1 MNLPDTLTQALDA
14 RAGMRRH
21 IHYIAGEEQKSQM
34 SFAALKATA
43 LGVLRHFQD
52 FGMQA
57 GDELIIFTSS
67 NEQFIDS
74 FWACLYGGIVPVPV
88 AVGISDDHR
97 LKLLKIFR
105 QLRHPWV
112 YTEKA
117 QLGRLR
123 EYAAEAGLL
132 AEFEALNARA
142 LPVENL
148 RELAGA
154 GTPRLAKPGDVAFI
168 QFSSGS
174 TSDPKG
180 VVLTHANVMANL
192 RGITRCAAF
201 TDADVSLSWM
211 PLTHDMGLIGFH
223 LCMLASGIE
232 HTIMDTRLFSRR
244 PLLWLQEAA
253 LRGATLLSSPNFGY
267 KHFLKVFESRGLDAI
282 DLSRV
287 RLIFNGAEPI
297 SVPLC
302 ERFLQAMAPF
312 GLRRE
317 AMYPV
322 YGLAEASLAVTFPPP
337 GRAYRT
343 VTVDRR
349 SLGAGQAVRS
359 IDAGQRDALELMR
372 LGSAVDHCAIRIV
385 DDSGAVVAGG
395 HVGHIE
401 IRGDNVT
408 GGYHGG
414 VNAEAFTTDGWL
426 RTGDLGFE
434 VEGELVVT
442 GRHKE
447 LIFANGENCYPHD
460 IESIAADGTGVEL
473 GKLAVAGARRP
484 GADEDELLVFLLH
497 RSALADFIPLA
508 NRVRQSRAPAHHRAD
523 RAAGGASAA
532 GEEHP
537 QDHQRQGPA
546 RPAGACLRGGPV
558 RRRYAGTR
566 RHAARAPRPLG
577 GDRIRHRAAA
587 AAHFCQRGHRPPGRR
602 RRRLLRDRHQLHRAR
617 PDLRAHRRGI
627 PRPAR
632 HRGPVRQNLHP
643 RHRRLPRGTPDA
655 GKIRK
660 RGQFTHLPDQ
670 LLN

>member
-1 MNLPDTLTQALDA
+1 MKLPDTLTQALDA

-201 TDADVSLSWM
+201 TEEDVSLSWM

-253 LRGATLLSSPNFGY
+253 QRGATLLSSPNFGY

-385 DDSGAVVAGG
+385 DDSGAVVAAG

-508 NRVRQSRAPAHHRAD
+508 NRVRRRITEQTALQVAHLLPVKNIPKTTS
-523 RAAGGASAA
+523 GKV
-532 GEEHP
+532 
-537 QDHQRQGPA
+537 QRG
-546 RPAGACLRGGPV
+546 LL
-558 RRRYAGTR
+558 
-566 RHAARAPRPLG
+566 ARAYEE
-577 GDRIRHRAAA
+577 
-587 AAHFCQRGHRPPGRR
+587 
-602 RRRLLRDRHQLHRAR
+602 
-617 PDLRAHRRGI
+617 
-627 PRPAR
+627 
-632 HRGPVRQNLHP
+632 
-643 RHRRLPRGTPDA
+643 
-655 GKIRK
+655 
-660 RGQFTHLPDQ
+660 GQFDAVMQELDAMRLEHHDPSVETESDIVQMLRRIFASVVTDRRVGVDDDFFEIGISSIALAQIFERIDEEYPG
-670 LLN
+670 LLAIEDLFDRTSIRAIAAFLEERLTER

>member
-1 MNLPDTLTQALDA
+1 MKLPDTLNQALDA

-21 IHYIAGEEQKSQM
+21 IHYIAGEEQKSQL
-34 SFAALKATA
+34 SFAALKTTA

-52 FGMQA
+52 FGMKA

-123 EYAAEAGLL
+123 EYAAEAGLA

-148 RELAGA
+148 HELAGA
-154 GTPRLAKPGDVAFI
+154 GTPRIAKPGDVAFI

-244 PLLWLQEAA
+244 PLLWLKEAS

-337 GRAYRT
+337 GREYRR

-349 SLGAGQAVRS
+349 SLGVGQPARS
-359 IDAGQRDALELMR
+359 IDAGQRDALELMQ

-385 DDSGAVVAGG
+385 DDSGAAVAGG
-395 HVGHIE
+395 HVGHIQ
-401 IRGDNVT
+401 IRGENVT

-414 VNAEAFTTDGWL
+414 VNADAFTADGWL

-434 VEGELVVT
+434 VDGELVVT

-460 IESIAADGTGVEL
+460 IESIAAGGTGIEL
-473 GKLAVAGARRP
+473 GKLVVAGARRA

-497 RSALADFIPLA
+497 RGTPADFIPLA
-508 NRVRQSRAPAHHRAD
+508 NRVRRCITEQTALQVAHVLPVKNIPKTTS
-523 RAAGGASAA
+523 GKV
-532 GEEHP
+532 
-537 QDHQRQGPA
+537 QRG
-546 RPAGACLRGGPV
+546 LL
-558 RRRYAGTR
+558 
-566 RHAARAPRPLG
+566 ARAYEEGQFDEVMKELDALRLEHHDPAVETES
-577 GDRIRHRAAA
+577 DIV
-587 AAHFCQRGHRPPGRR
+587 Q
-602 RRRLLRDRHQLHRAR
+602 LLRRICASVVTDRRVGVDDDFFEIGVSSIALAQIFERIDEEYPGLLAIEDLFDKTSIRAIAAF
-617 PDLRAHRRGI
+617 LEE
-627 PRPAR
+627 
-632 HRGPVRQNLHP
+632 
-643 RHRRLPRGTPDA
+643 RLTQGR
-655 GKIRK
+655 
-660 RGQFTHLPDQ
+660 
-670 LLN
+670 